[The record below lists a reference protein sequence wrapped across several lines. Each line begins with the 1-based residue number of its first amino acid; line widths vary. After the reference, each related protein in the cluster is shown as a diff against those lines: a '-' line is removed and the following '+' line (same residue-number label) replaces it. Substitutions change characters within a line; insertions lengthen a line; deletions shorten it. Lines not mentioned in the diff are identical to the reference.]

1 VNTHDHR
8 KATGPTDRALMIV
21 EGSRLYLLAQIIAL
35 FWQLQQQQQH
45 SLFSQAIAL
54 FWQLPLKNATHK
66 HRSPVA
72 VWQLHKF
79 T

>member
-1 VNTHDHR
+1 
-8 KATGPTDRALMIV
+8 MIV

-35 FWQLQQQQQH
+35 FWQLQQQQQQQQQQQH